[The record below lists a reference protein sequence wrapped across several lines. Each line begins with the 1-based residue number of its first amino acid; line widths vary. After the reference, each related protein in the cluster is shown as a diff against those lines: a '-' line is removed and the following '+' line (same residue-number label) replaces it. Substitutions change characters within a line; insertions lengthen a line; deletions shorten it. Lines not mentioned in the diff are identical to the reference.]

1 MTRQGKTPLEMPTP
15 VWKRVTNKSV
25 SLSQAK
31 KFFAVDASGSTE
43 GDVMRAESEFVRG
56 LHSNPNDNV
65 TKWAGQCERPQLV
78 DNTGLN
84 YFTRKR
90 QWTCAE
96 ATMKE
101 PSAVAEIWSSDIWC
115 FLTDGEI
122 TSGCVTSL
130 TKLAVAQELL
140 YIPLVLLVVGGKQ
153 PTPEESNIPV
163 VLPFFKHATVG
174 VFLFKDSFTGELYVI
189 AAKGSLT
196 PLASSTDDDSMVDLS
211 SWKSYPCYAN
221 EAELM
226 RRCEELGLRVVSS
239 ECRPAEEEV
248 SLCSIENSGTHTL
261 VKVNQLLAQ
270 YRIGLS
276 DLTQLL
282 EKEAFARVI
291 SFCKA
296 RNRLAD
302 LRAFL
307 INLRQEK
314 ITVRLE
320 DLNGAS
326 KILEAMRS
334 TKLTSDERG
343 KLGDQLREAHG
354 ENRTTCLRLEKHRNE
369 SHQEKRTINRLI
381 HYGIAILSD
390 IERSGYSPEILLRK
404 SNRARRA
411 ERVSPADVHQLL
423 SALRSTVSVNAFR
436 DHCSICCGNDQIMS
450 IVLKKLEAPEENTT
464 DFALNFPLAAAQAE
478 QNMGMISSQCIC
490 FQCALNCKKESIF
503 KETLSAIIP
512 TMDYSGSNES
522 YMNHQL
528 TLAITAGLSTGI
540 SGITQVF
547 MTILDRT
554 LETKDWCSD
563 QSGLKDGQKDSETSI
578 RRNTLKW

>member
-1 MTRQGKTPLEMPTP
+1 MTPQGKTPLEISTP

-25 SLSQAK
+25 SLSKAR

-56 LHSNPNDNV
+56 VHSNPNDNV
-65 TKWAGQCERPQLV
+65 TKWARQCERPQLV

-96 ATMKE
+96 ATVKE
-101 PSAVAEIWSSDIWC
+101 PSAIAEIWSSDIWC

-122 TSGCVTSL
+122 TSGSVTNL

-140 YIPLVLLVVGGKQ
+140 YIPLLLLVVGEKQ

-174 VFLFKDSFTGELYVI
+174 VFLFKDSFTGKLYVV
-189 AAKGSLT
+189 AAKGSLA

-211 SWKSYPCYAN
+211 SWNFYPCYSN

-226 RRCEELGLRVVSS
+226 RRCEELGLWVVSS
-239 ECRPAEEEV
+239 ECRPAGEEV
-248 SLCSIENSGTHTL
+248 SLCSIKNSGTHTL

-282 EKEAFARVI
+282 EKEAFVRVI
-291 SFCKA
+291 SFCKS

-307 INLRQEK
+307 IKHRQEENA
-314 ITVRLE
+314 IRLE

-334 TKLTSDERG
+334 TKLTLDERG

-354 ENRTTCLRLEKHRNE
+354 ENRTTYLRLKKHRNE
-369 SHQEKRTINRLI
+369 SQEQRRTINRLI
-381 HYGIAILSD
+381 HCGIAILIQ

-411 ERVSPADVHQLL
+411 ERVSPADVLTL
-423 SALRSTVSVNAFR
+423 RSALHFPVSVNAFR
-436 DHCSICCGNDQIMS
+436 GNCSICCGEDQIMS
-450 IVLKKLEAPEENTT
+450 IVLKKLKAPEENTT

-490 FQCALNCKKESIF
+490 FQCALNCKKQSIF

-554 LETKDWCSD
+554 LETRKWCSD
-563 QSGLKDGQKDSETSI
+563 KSGLEDGQKDSETSI
-578 RRNTLKW
+578 RRNALEW